1 LFGVGYQIAAVVEF
15 ELKRLLGEAA
25 SLGVTAQGLR
35 VDLTADL
42 ESLLAAGASS
52 SSAAV
57 GTYSWDGV
65 GIIDPAVGTGISN
78 RQCRDV
84 MSTVETAEGQKAF
97 QLSLAS
103 NMALALA
110 VPAGAIEFPV
120 DVACGPVDALQTRD
134 DQAAAFSISN
144 MRIRAVYQ
152 LFAANASYVD
162 FSKANVNPALQ
173 GTEQTAALSIE
184 AVTYAM
190 QQGLALSFLLAI
202 KSYYGLWRL

>member
-1 LFGVGYQIAAVVEF
+1 MVEF

-35 VDLTADL
+35 TDLMADL
-42 ESLLAAGASS
+42 ESLLSAGASS

-78 RQCRDV
+78 RQCKDV
-84 MSTVETAEGQKAF
+84 MSTVGTAEGQKAF
-97 QLSLAS
+97 QLSLAR

-162 FSKANVNPALQ
+162 FSKANVNAALQ
-173 GTEQTAALSIE
+173 GTEQTAALSRN
-184 AVTYAM
+184 AVLATLRFGLRIVFLQRSRDYLGLLYAH
-190 QQGLALSFLLAI
+190 LAC
-202 KSYYGLWRL
+202 